1 MQRMQ
6 RNCVNHRR
14 NKKII
19 RRIEKEN
26 TYKRKAGI
34 SAAGVLRKIT
44 H

>member
-14 NKKII
+14 KKII